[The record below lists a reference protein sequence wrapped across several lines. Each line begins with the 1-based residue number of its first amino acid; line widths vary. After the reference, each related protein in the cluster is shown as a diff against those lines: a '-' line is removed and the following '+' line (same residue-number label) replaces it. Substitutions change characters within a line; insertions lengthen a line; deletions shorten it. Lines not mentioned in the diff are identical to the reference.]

1 MHKDLMAPP
10 PHQQKLAFVVD
21 EVWLRLPND
30 VKEGCVERM
39 VRLMQAAIE
48 AERQTR
54 RKSDERQDRS

>member
-10 PHQQKLAFVVD
+10 PRQQKLAFVVD

-30 VKEGCVERM
+30 VRERCVERM

-54 RKSDERQDRS
+54 RESDERQDRS